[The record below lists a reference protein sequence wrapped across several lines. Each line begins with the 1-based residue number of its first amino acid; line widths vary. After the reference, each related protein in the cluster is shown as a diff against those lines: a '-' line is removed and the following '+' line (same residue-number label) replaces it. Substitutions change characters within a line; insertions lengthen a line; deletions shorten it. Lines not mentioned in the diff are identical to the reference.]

1 MSKTWEEPELE
12 LWHRF
17 SAPFASWECTI
28 FYNFSGLWTKFE
40 QKLRRTFSPC
50 EQGLNTT
57 LVELGHN
64 LCSLTCLEFIGQKI
78 RLTRKCTF
86 LPQWSST
93 VDFFVARRYLGR
105 KRLLT
110 NRYLVPGYL
119 GRIKLLT
126 NRWQGLGNSEVPVK
140 YEMVKMKTISIKTI
154 NANYRTQVRS

>member
-1 MSKTWEEPELE
+1 MSW
-12 LWHRF
+12 
-17 SAPFASWECTI
+17 
-28 FYNFSGLWTKFE
+28 NFGTDSQPLLQVENVQFFTTSQGLE
-40 QKLRRTFSPC
+40 QKLRRTFSSC

-64 LCSLTCLEFIGQKI
+64 LCSLTCLEFIDQKI

-140 YEMVKMKTISIKTI
+140 YEMVKMKTISINTI
-154 NANYRTQVRS
+154 NAIF